1 MSSRIKISLILSI
14 IFLIGLI
21 SLPNQQTLPVIAI
34 ANYGPHSS
42 LNDTINGI
50 KQQLAE
56 EGFIENKTVRYVIKD
71 VGFDSILIP
80 QMLASLQAQKPQLL
94 ITLTTPVSQMAKS
107 LVKNTPII
115 FTAVTDPVQAGLL
128 DHKDQASKKMTG
140 SSDQQNLEIF
150 LAFAKTVLPH
160 ARRIGLLY
168 SSSESNDHALL
179 QMMRKAAAHHHMSVV
194 AVTIDHASD
203 VPMRMSAFKNKVDFI
218 YVGASGPI
226 QPTLPAISAKAK
238 IMQIPLFNVNDKA
251 VMDGLAMASM
261 GVDYIHVGRHAG
273 KIACAILNG
282 ENITNIQPIYP
293 SQNDHVG
300 LINEHLAEHY
310 QAIIPKNIKVVN

>member
-71 VGFDSILIP
+71 VGFDSMLIP
-80 QMLASLQAQKPQLL
+80 QMLISLQAQKPQLL
-94 ITLTTPVSQMAKS
+94 VTLTTPVSQMAKS

-194 AVTIDHASD
+194 AVAIDHASD

-273 KIACAILNG
+273 KNCLR
-282 ENITNIQPIYP
+282 
-293 SQNDHVG
+293 
-300 LINEHLAEHY
+300 HL
-310 QAIIPKNIKVVN
+310 KW